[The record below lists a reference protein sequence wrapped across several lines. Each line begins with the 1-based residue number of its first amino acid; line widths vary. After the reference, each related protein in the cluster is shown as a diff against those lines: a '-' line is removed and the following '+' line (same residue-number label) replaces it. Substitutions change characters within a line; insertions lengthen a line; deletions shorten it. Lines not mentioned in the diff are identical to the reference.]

1 MESIHALV
9 MQSEEQVASNL
20 ADNICALRKAR
31 GLTQA
36 QIAKT
41 AGVPRPT
48 WANVESGSANPTLQ
62 VLLKISGAL
71 QVSLEE
77 LLAARRPTAK
87 LYRRAELPNRTRGK
101 VSVQKLLPEP
111 LVGLDMERL
120 VLPPGAGMRGVPHTP
135 GTREYLTCEQGSIQ
149 LSESGEVW
157 RLEPGDVV
165 VFRGDQNHGYR
176 NPGKTTAVA
185 YSVIALAPPVG

>member
-1 MESIHALV
+1 MESDD
-9 MQSEEQVASNL
+9 QVASNL
-20 ADNICALRKAR
+20 ADNISVLRKSR

-41 AGVPRPT
+41 AGIPRPT

-62 VLLKISGAL
+62 VLLKISSAL

-77 LLAARRPTAK
+77 LLAARRPSAK
-87 LYRRAELPNRTRGK
+87 LYRREELPNRTRGK
-101 VSVQKLLPEP
+101 ISVQKLLPEP
-111 LVGLDMERL
+111 LVGLDMERM
-120 VLPPGAGMRGVPHTP
+120 VLPPGAGMKGVPHTP
-135 GTREYLTCEQGSIQ
+135 GTREYLTCEQGCIQ
-149 LSESGEVW
+149 LSESGELW

-176 NPGKTTAVA
+176 NPGSVPAVA
-185 YSVIALAPPVG
+185 YSVIALAPPTGL